1 MIRVGVAGWSYADW
15 EGPVYPKPLPRGF
28 DAVRFLG
35 RYVDVLE
42 INSSFYAIPD
52 ARNAAR
58 WAASASDCPRLV
70 FTAKLERGLTHEWGS
85 LGEHERAARV
95 DALRRSLEP
104 LSSRG
109 LLRAWL
115 AQFPHSFH
123 AGPRERAWIAWL
135 ARSMRD
141 ATLVL
146 ELRHRSWFVPDVL
159 AELES
164 HGVAVATIDLPA
176 ASDHPPE
183 RWSMRAPLGY
193 LRLHGRN
200 RDAWF
205 DRAATRDQRYDY
217 LYAPVELEPLAR
229 EAERLEAARGEA
241 IVVANNH
248 YTGKALTNALELLFA
263 LRGQPQPAPR
273 ALVAAYP
280 RLASSTLPEGQAGLF
295 EA

>member
-42 INSSFYAIPD
+42 INSSFYAIPE
-52 ARNAAR
+52 ARNAER
-58 WAASASDCPRLV
+58 WAASARECPGLV
-70 FTAKLERGLTHEWGS
+70 FTAKVERGLTHEWAAQGAS
-85 LGEHERAARV
+85 ERETRLAA
-95 DALRRSLEP
+95 LLRSLDP
-104 LSSRG
+104 LASRG

-115 AQFPHSFH
+115 AQFAHSFR
-123 AGPRERAWIAWL
+123 AGPRERAWIEWL
-135 ARSMRD
+135 ARGMRD

-146 ELRHRSWFVPDVL
+146 ELRHQSWFAPDVL

-164 HGVAVATIDLPA
+164 LRVSVATIDLPVA
-176 ASDHPPE
+176 HDHPPA

-217 LYAPVELEPLAR
+217 LYAPSELEPLAR
-229 EAERLEAARGEA
+229 SAERLEAAHGEA

-248 YTGKALTNALELLFA
+248 YTGKALANALELLFA
-263 LRGQPQPAPR
+263 LRGAPVAAPR
-273 ALVAAYP
+273 ALVDAYP
-280 RLASSTLPEGQAGLF
+280 RLAGATRPDGQIGMFGA
-295 EA
+295 

>member
-15 EGPVYPKPLPRGF
+15 EGPVYPNPLPRGF

-42 INSSFYAIPD
+42 INSSFYSIPD
-52 ARNAAR
+52 ARNAER
-58 WAASASDCPRLV
+58 WAASARESPNLV
-70 FTAKLERGLTHEWGS
+70 FTAKVERGLTHEWAA
-85 LGEHERAARV
+85 LGERQRDARV
-95 DALRRSLEP
+95 DALRRSLDP

-115 AQFPHSFH
+115 AQFAHSFH
-123 AGPRERAWIAWL
+123 AGPRERAWVARL
-135 ARSMRD
+135 AERMRD

-146 ELRHRSWFVPDVL
+146 ELRHRSWFEPTVL
-159 AELES
+159 AELEA
-164 HGVAVATIDLPA
+164 HGVCVATIDLPA

-205 DRAATRDQRYDY
+205 DRGAQRDQKYDY
-217 LYAPVELEPLAR
+217 LYAPNELAPLAR
-229 EAERLEAARGEA
+229 AAERLEAAHGEA

-248 YTGKALTNALELLFA
+248 YTGKAVANALELLFA
-263 LRGQPQPAPR
+263 LRGQPVPAPR
-273 ALVAAYP
+273 ALVDAYP
-280 RLASSTLPEGQAGLF
+280 RLASATRPEGQGGLF
-295 EA
+295 GA